1 MRRPIEMFTGN
12 AQIVFAVVVFLISYA
27 IIVSEIIHRTIIAL
41 LGAAVMVVFGIVTY
55 EFAIEVVDFNVLGLL
70 VGMMLIVGL
79 TRESGIFEFI
89 AVTIAKLGKGKPMF
103 IMISLSIMT
112 AVMSA
117 FIDSVTMILLAVP
130 VSISIARKLGISPM
144 PIVFSEIMLCNIGGA
159 TTLIGDP
166 PNLLI
171 GSAAGFGFMDFVVNV
186 GPIMIVVGA
195 ITLVILWLMFRRR
208 LIVDEENMQFL
219 MAMDPKEELKDMR
232 LAIKTLSVMALT
244 IVGFILHQYLHLES
258 ATVAMAGAALLLII
272 VRPDPKEVFRHVE
285 WEVIFFFLGLFI
297 LVGGLKAVGVIE
309 WLADQTIA
317 LTGGKMVE
325 TGMMVLWL
333 SSVVGAFV
341 DNIPFTATMVPLI
354 QDIGHMGIM
363 ADMDPIWWCLVI
375 GACLG
380 GNGTMIAASPNV
392 VAVGLLEQEGYR
404 FTFMRFM
411 AMAFPLMILSVAI
424 SSVYLYFLYL
434 T

>member
-1 MRRPIEMFTGN
+1 MTGN
-12 AQIVFAVVVFLISYA
+12 VQIIFAVVVFLVSYA
-27 IIVSEIIHRTIIAL
+27 IIISEKIHRTIAAL
-41 LGAAVMVVFGIVTY
+41 FGAAVMSIFGVVTY
-55 EFAIEVVDFNVLGLL
+55 ELALEAIDFNAIGLL

-79 TRESGIFEFI
+79 TRESGVFEYI
-89 AVTIAKLGKGKPMF
+89 AVAIAKLGKGKPMF

-117 FIDSVTMILLAVP
+117 FIDSVTMILLVVP

-171 GSAAGFGFMDFVVNV
+171 GSAAGFGFMDFVFNV
-186 GPIMIVVGA
+186 GPIMVVVGA
-195 ITLVILWLMFRRR
+195 ITLVILWLLFRKR
-208 LIVDEENMQFL
+208 LIVDEESKQQL
-219 MAMDPKEELKDMR
+219 MEMDPRAEMKDKA
-232 LAIKTLSVMALT
+232 LAIKTLSVMGLT
-244 IVGFILHQYLHLES
+244 IVGFILHQYIHLES
-258 ATVAMAGAALLLII
+258 ATVALGGAAILLL
-272 VRPDPKEVFRHVE
+272 VVQPDPKHVFRHVE

-297 LVGGLKAVGVIE
+297 LVGGIRAVGVIE
-309 WLADQTIA
+309 WLATQMIS
-317 LTGGKMVE
+317 LTGGQLVE

-333 SSVVGAFV
+333 SSVAGAFV

-354 QDIGHMGIM
+354 QDIGHMGIF

-392 VAVGLLEQEGYR
+392 VAVGLLEQEGYK

-411 AMAFPLMILSVAI
+411 VMAFPLMILSVAI
-424 SSVYLYFLYL
+424 SSVYLYFWYL

>member
-1 MRRPIEMFTGN
+1 MTGN
-12 AQIVFAVVVFLISYA
+12 VQIIFAVVVFLISYA
-27 IIVSEIIHRTIIAL
+27 IIVTEVIHRTIIAL
-41 LGAAVMVVFGIVTY
+41 FGAGVMVIFGVLTY
-55 EFAIEVVDFNVLGLL
+55 EYALESIDFNVLGLL

-79 TRESGIFEFI
+79 TRESGIFECI
-89 AVTIAKLGKGKPMF
+89 AVAIAKLGKGKPMF
-103 IMISLSIMT
+103 IMVSLSIMT

-117 FIDSVTMILLAVP
+117 FIDSVTMILLVVP

-144 PIVFSEIMLCNIGGA
+144 PIVFTEILLCNIGGA

-171 GSAAGFGFMDFVVNV
+171 GSAAGFGFMDFVFNV
-186 GPIMIVVGA
+186 GPVMVVIGA
-195 ITLVILWLMFRRR
+195 VTLFILWLMFRKR
-208 LIVDEENMQFL
+208 LVVDEESKQYL
-219 MAMDPKEELKDMR
+219 MEMNPKDELKDKK
-232 LAIKTLSVMALT
+232 LAIETLSVMVLT
-244 IVGFILHQYLHLES
+244 IVGFILHKSMHLES
-258 ATVAMAGAALLLII
+258 ATVAMGGAALLLLV
-272 VRPDPKEVFRHVE
+272 VRPDPKHVFRHVE

-297 LVGGLKAVGVIE
+297 LVGGIRSVGVIE
-309 WLADQTIA
+309 WLATQMIS
-317 LTGGKMVE
+317 LTGGRMVE

-354 QDIGHMGIM
+354 QDIGHMGVI
-363 ADMDPIWWCLVI
+363 ANMDPIWWCLVI

-392 VAVGLLEQEGYR
+392 VAVGLLEQEGYK

-411 AMAFPLMILSVAI
+411 AMAFPLMILSVLIAT
-424 SSVYLYFLYL
+424 VYLYFLYL